1 MELCQQGPHLSPQ
14 AVAGEIHAVVSL
26 VLYMTQPVGREIGL
40 DLLPRGL
47 EQGADQPSPHRGNA
61 RQPLRAG
68 AAQQVQ
74 HHRLRLI
81 RQVVGGGDAG
91 GSDGVGRAL
100 QKVVAQAAA
109 CLLHAPA
116 LLPGN
121 GPDVAP
127 LHIERH
133 AQLPAEPGHESLVP
147 SRRGAHQMVIVG
159 GGYGKA
165 PAATQ
170 RRQIV

>member
-116 LLPGN
+116 LLPAMARTS
-121 GPDVAP
+121 P
-127 LHIERH
+127 R
-133 AQLPAEPGHESLVP
+133 S
-147 SRRGAHQMVIVG
+147 
-159 GGYGKA
+159 
-165 PAATQ
+165 T
-170 RRQIV
+170 